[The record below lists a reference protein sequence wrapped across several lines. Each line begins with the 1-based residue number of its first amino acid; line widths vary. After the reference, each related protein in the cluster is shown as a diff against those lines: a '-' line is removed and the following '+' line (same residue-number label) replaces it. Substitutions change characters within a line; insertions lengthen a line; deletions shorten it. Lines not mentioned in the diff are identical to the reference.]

1 MGTCSSS
8 TQAYGEAWYWDTRY
22 SNESSS
28 FDWYQKYP
36 SLAPLIHLYIP
47 HRHHPVLVVGCG
59 NSGLSLSLSLSLSH
73 DPYDLLS
80 ILIYNV
86 LKDFFFL
93 IVNF

>member
-1 MGTCSSS
+1 MVLGHPILERVIKLRLVPEIPFLSSS
-8 TQAYGEAWYWDTRY
+8 H
-22 SNESSS
+22 
-28 FDWYQKYP
+28 P
-36 SLAPLIHLYIP
+36 SL
-47 HRHHPVLVVGCG
+47 HPTSPPSCPRCRMWQLR
-59 NSGLSLSLSLSLSH
+59 SLSLSLSLSH